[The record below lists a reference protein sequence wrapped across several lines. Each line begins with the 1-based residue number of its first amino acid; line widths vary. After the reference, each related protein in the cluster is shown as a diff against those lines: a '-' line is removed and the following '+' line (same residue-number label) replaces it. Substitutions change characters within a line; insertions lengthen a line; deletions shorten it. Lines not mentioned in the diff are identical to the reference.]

1 MRAHPRHTPDD
12 TSASASETAPPVSTT
27 PTGSA
32 AQRTAETAPTTA
44 QRTPPDTARATPRPA
59 DSAGRAASTPPAN
72 ELGDFLRTRRAAL
85 SPADVGLTTWGTRR
99 VPGLRREELAQLAGI
114 SINYYIRLEQGQSAN
129 AGDSV
134 IESLSRALRLADDER
149 AHLYALARPAAA
161 RRPRPARPETPSS
174 GAVRLLESMPDVPGL
189 LLGRRNDIL
198 AWNELGHALLAG
210 HLDFAAPTDPVHR
223 PNQMR
228 LLFLD
233 PHTRELYRRWS
244 DEAALA
250 VASLRYTAADYPDDR
265 SLAELI
271 GDLSIKSPE
280 FATLWARHDVRLCS
294 RGSKLLHHPEIG
306 DVELH
311 YEAMQLPDTQ
321 GQRLFTY
328 TVTADSP
335 DEDALALLRRR

>member
-1 MRAHPRHTPDD
+1 MRASAQHTPRD
-12 TSASASETAPPVSTT
+12 P
-27 PTGSA
+27 
-32 AQRTAETAPTTA
+32 AEPSR
-44 QRTPPDTARATPRPA
+44 Q
-59 DSAGRAASTPPAN
+59 PAN

-85 SPADVGLTTWGTRR
+85 TPAEVGLTTWGTRR

-129 AGDSV
+129 AGDSI
-134 IESLSRALRLADDER
+134 IEALARALRLAEDER

-161 RRPRPARPETPSS
+161 RRARSARPETPSP
-174 GAVRLLESMPDVPGL
+174 GAVRLLESMRDVPAV
-189 LLGRRNDIL
+189 LLGRRNDFL
-198 AWNELGHALLAG
+198 AWNPLGHALIAS
-210 HLDFAAPTDPVHR
+210 HLDPDSPADPARR

-250 VASLRYTAADYPDDR
+250 VSSLRYTAADYPDDR
-265 SLAELI
+265 LLAELI
-271 GDLSIKSPE
+271 GDLSIRSPE

-294 RGSKLLHHPEIG
+294 RGTKLLHHPEIG
-306 DVELH
+306 DLELH
-311 YEAMQLPDTQ
+311 YEAMQLPDTH

-328 TVTADSP
+328 TAEAGSP
-335 DEDALALLRRR
+335 SEDALTLLRRRP